1 MSRIYSA
8 QKLQLKQNDKNNR
21 KKVYTHTHI
30 DREMRNKEKK
40 VYAEEKG
47 RKRETGGDARNQKH
61 ANCVQARLQMEKCC
75 VVLISIHLI
84 CTENYTTVLSIA
96 VAKLA
101 HSNNYQVYQTPASSA
116 NYQNIRNLRNSN
128 FDLIYSIFYSRK
140 KN

>member
-116 NYQNIRNLRNSN
+116 NYTI
-128 FDLIYSIFYSRK
+128 IHSIFYSRK

>member
-47 RKRETGGDARNQKH
+47 RKRETGGDTQIAY
-61 ANCVQARLQMEKCC
+61 RLAYKWKS
-75 VVLISIHLI
+75 VVL
-84 CTENYTTVLSIA
+84 
-96 VAKLA
+96 
-101 HSNNYQVYQTPASSA
+101 
-116 NYQNIRNLRNSN
+116 
-128 FDLIYSIFYSRK
+128 F
-140 KN
+140 